1 MNPMNE
7 NSDFSPLTRFFVEIS
22 VIDHNT
28 LLFTQRY
35 FNHLDTL
42 LPRSNFILA

>member
-1 MNPMNE
+1 MNE
-7 NSDFSPLTRFFVEIS
+7 KSDFSPLTRFFIEIG
-22 VIDHNT
+22 VIHHDT